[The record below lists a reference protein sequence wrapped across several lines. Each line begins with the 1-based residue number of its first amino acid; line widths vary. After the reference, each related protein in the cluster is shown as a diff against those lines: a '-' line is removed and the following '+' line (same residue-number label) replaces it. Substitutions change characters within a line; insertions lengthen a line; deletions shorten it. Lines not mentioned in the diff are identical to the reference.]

1 MHLDLAR
8 SVAWRYEISAGW
20 PVTRIRFRLIIS
32 DFDSHVNPWLE
43 NVWVVKLRWFINL
56 KGKLEGILPMTEQ
69 GFMNPEFGFLSNDSV
84 ADSRPS
90 LALKR
95 NSLYPFA
102 VLLSHIYVHFRSNR
116 LLRLEQPFL
125 PTTYCELQRRSRT
138 FKFDRQMS
146 ATSKWQCLN
155 HLDVNSVYWCWVLQ
169 RQK

>member
-1 MHLDLAR
+1 
-8 SVAWRYEISAGW
+8 
-20 PVTRIRFRLIIS
+20 
-32 DFDSHVNPWLE
+32 
-43 NVWVVKLRWFINL
+43 
-56 KGKLEGILPMTEQ
+56 MTAQ

-125 PTTYCELQRRSRT
+125 PTTYCELQRRSKT

-146 ATSKWQCLN
+146 ATSK
-155 HLDVNSVYWCWVLQ
+155 
-169 RQK
+169 